1 MRVIKQ
7 SDINEIVLAFLQ
19 GEIESKRFSAEL
31 TDALTKLNLDESL
44 ILKPDLNNEIENE
57 LRAKVLGEFRGY
69 GKNEDLF
76 ENFPVVEECVLM
88 EANFEDLNNIRY
100 MNYSYWNELS
110 NNTSNCLVAAKNIV
124 NGKIV
129 YDVSNQPFLS
139 GVEFLKAGNK
149 FKPLILFTADYQTY
163 VVLEGHSRL
172 TVYGLAPEHFKNVEC
187 YVIKCSKEDLKKWN
201 GEL

>member
-1 MRVIKQ
+1 MRIIKQ
-7 SDINEIVLAFLQ
+7 SDINEIVLSFLQ
-19 GEIESKRFSAEL
+19 GEIESERFSDDL
-31 TDALTKLNLDESL
+31 NHALTKLNANKNI
-44 ILKPDLNNEIENE
+44 ILKPDLNNEEENK
-57 LRAKVLGEFRGY
+57 LRADVLGEFRGY

-76 ENFPVVEECVLM
+76 ENFPSVEECVLM
-88 EANFEDLNNIRY
+88 EANLEDLENIHY

-110 NNTSNCLVAAKNIV
+110 NNTSNCLVAAKNIN

-139 GVEFLKAGNK
+139 GVEFLNAGNK
-149 FKPLILFTADYQTY
+149 FKPLILFTADYKTY

-172 TVYGLAPEHFKNVEC
+172 TVYGLAPKYFKNIEC
-187 YVIKCSKEDLKKWN
+187 YVIKCSHTDLKKWN